1 MSQRED
7 TVLLRDMLDHA
18 RLARQVVHGRE
29 REDLDRDRVLLAAL
43 ERFIEIIGEA
53 ASQLSEDGR
62 QSRPDIPWP
71 QIIAMRNRLIHGYPN
86 TDEDII
92 WKVVQNNIPDLIAE
106 LECELGE

>member
-7 TVLLRDMLDHA
+7 TVLLRDMLEHA
-18 RLARQVVHGRE
+18 RLARQAVHDRQ

-71 QIIAMRNRLIHGYPN
+71 QIIAMRNRLIHGYPSV
-86 TDEDII
+86 DEDII
-92 WKVVQNNIPDLIAE
+92 WKVVQNNIPALITKLERE
-106 LECELGE
+106 LSE